1 MDTSL
6 YASFDQ
12 GDAVL
17 RFPYDDQ
24 LRRLLR
30 AIPGRRWDPA
40 QRAWIV
46 PLDPER
52 AEVVALLLASLPHP
66 PVVSES
72 LARALERQRARRSH
86 DECVLDVARPDESW
100 WLTFATDRA
109 PDIVAALLEHP
120 DAYQHPTIGR
130 GLIPLDEQAARLV
143 DTLPASAGRLRLSED
158 AAHALTEITQGPG
171 ADGSVRPG
179 AGGGARS
186 GAMAYDVELRRDR
199 RKEHWLLIAAEHA
212 PLARVLAGRA
222 GLRALEGPE
231 GTFALAAVERDGHL
245 IAELLDQLE
254 MAGID
259 PRAQSW
265 LARATTWHGTID
277 VAGAPE
283 EPLFLLLGDPT
294 RLPPE
299 LRERAVSAPGG
310 ATVPLTLDSWR
321 SIESLR
327 SFPSAAARRCIA
339 ALKEGRPAP
348 PAVLELS
355 AVHEDP
361 TFVLAPG
368 HDASLLDT
376 FGALPGATPGQVS
389 RRGGAA
395 AGARGH
401 AYAHANAHGHG
412 QAGDRGQAGNH
423 RQLPAIRAD
432 PFCVEELDRFLAE
445 RDVWIDP
452 EALVELQQI
461 REQHAHA
468 AGLVALSSA
477 TDAPLDVPGLG
488 GELKPFQRAG
498 VTYLLAQRRAFLADE
513 QGLGK
518 TIEALATLE
527 ADGAYPAVVVCP
539 ASLKLNWMRELERWL
554 PGRTAQALTGT
565 GLRAARPSSAEANST
580 TLSDGDLTGTARV
593 GAARPSDPDVP
604 EGEPMGPG
612 AREGDATGAS
622 TTRPPTPIPAAD
634 ITVVNYDILA
644 ARAPGLAAM
653 APKALVLDESHY
665 CKNAA
670 AKRTQAVGRLASSVP
685 SDGLVLALTG
695 TPVMNRPPELISQ
708 LRILGRLADFGS
720 GAQFGQ
726 RFKGPDAHVRLH
738 WHLRS
743 RCFVRRLKADVLPQ
757 LPPKTRTVVPVELD
771 NEAEYRLAEHDVIAW
786 LRSRPLD
793 LRELDAKVAAALRA
807 ERLVRLNALKLLAAR
822 GKLHAVLAWIHDF
835 CSSGERLV
843 VFARHR
849 EIQRAVIDRF
859 PHALHI
865 LGEDNHAARDA
876 SLHAFQAA
884 GTSDNQLIVCSIEVA
899 GQGLTLTQASNVAFL
914 ELDWTPA
921 KHDQA
926 EDRLHRIG
934 QRDAVNAWYLLAA
947 GTIDETMATLLER
960 KRAIIGAVTDG
971 REEGDE
977 GIVDALARE
986 LAGEPYRHLRAVA

>member
-1 MDTSL
+1 V
-6 YASFDQ
+6 SFSATLEHNE
-12 GDAVL
+12 AVL
-17 RFPYDDQ
+17 RFPYDDL

-30 AIPGRRWDPA
+30 AIPGRRWDA
-40 QRAWIV
+40 VERAWIV

-52 AEVVALLLASLPHP
+52 AEAVALLLASLPRP
-66 PVVSES
+66 PVVSEP
-72 LARALERQRARRSH
+72 LVRALERQRGRRSH
-86 DECVLDVARPDESW
+86 DECVLDVARPNESW

-109 PDIVAALLEHP
+109 ADVVAALLEHP
-120 DAYQHPTIGR
+120 DAHELPTIGR
-130 GLIPLDEQAARLV
+130 ALIPLDEHAARLV

-158 AAHALTEITQGPG
+158 AAHALTEVSGRPAT
-171 ADGSVRPG
+171 RPG
-179 AGGGARS
+179 A
-186 GAMAYDVELRRDR
+186 MTHDVELRRDR
-199 RKEHWLLIAAEHA
+199 RKEHWVLIAAEHA

-222 GLRALEGPE
+222 GLRTAEGPN
-231 GTFALAAVERDGHL
+231 GTFALAAVEHDAHL
-245 IAELLDQLE
+245 IAALLDQLE
-254 MAGID
+254 LAGID

-277 VAGAPE
+277 VAGPPE
-283 EPLFLLLGDPT
+283 EPVFLLLGDST
-294 RLPPE
+294 RLPPD
-299 LRERAVSAPGG
+299 LRERAVGAPGG
-310 ATVPLTLDSWR
+310 VTVPLTLDSWR
-321 SIESLR
+321 SIEEGLR
-327 SFPSAAARRCIA
+327 GFNSAAARRCVT

-348 PAVLELS
+348 GAVLELS
-355 AVHEDP
+355 TIHDDP
-361 TFVLAPG
+361 TFVLAQG
-368 HDASLLDT
+368 HDVSQLDA
-376 FGALPGATPGQVS
+376 FANLPGASPHRPAS
-389 RRGGAA
+389 AA
-395 AGARGH
+395 QNGSAQNVGARGRD
-401 AYAHANAHGHG
+401 HG
-412 QAGDRGQAGNH
+412 R
-423 RQLPAIRAD
+423 LPAIRAD

-445 RDVWIDP
+445 RDIWIEP
-452 EALVELQQI
+452 EALVVLQQI

-477 TDAPLDVPGLG
+477 TDAALEVPGLG

-498 VTYLLAQRRAFLADE
+498 VAYLLAQRRAFLADE

-527 ADGAYPAVVVCP
+527 ADDAYPAVVVCP

-554 PGRTAQALTGT
+554 PARTAQALSGT
-565 GLRAARPSSAEANST
+565 GVRAARSSDADAP
-580 TLSDGDLTGTARV
+580 R
-593 GAARPSDPDVP
+593 
-604 EGEPMGPG
+604 
-612 AREGDATGAS
+612 GDAAGA
-622 TTRPPTPIPAAD
+622 TAPHAGAPIPRAD

-644 ARAPGLAAM
+644 ARAPALAAM
-653 APKALVLDESHY
+653 APRALVLDESHY

-670 AKRTQAVGRLASSVP
+670 AKRTQAVARLAAAVP

-726 RFKGPDAHVRLH
+726 RFRGADAHMRLH

-771 NEAEYRLAEHDVIAW
+771 NEPEYRLAEHDVIAW

-793 LRELDAKVAAALRA
+793 LSELDAKVAAALRA
-807 ERLVRLNALKLLAAR
+807 ERLVRLNALKKLAAR
-822 GKLHAVLAWIHDF
+822 GKLHAALTWIHDF

-849 EIQRAVIDRF
+849 EIQRALLDRF
-859 PHALHI
+859 PSALHI
-865 LGEDNHAARDA
+865 LGEDTHATRDA

-884 GTSDNQLIVCSIEVA
+884 DDSKNQLIVCSIEVA
-899 GQGLTLTQASNVAFL
+899 GQGLTLTKASNVAFL

-926 EDRLHRIG
+926 EDRCHRIG
-934 QRDAVNAWYLLAA
+934 QQDAVNAWYLLAA

-971 REEGDE
+971 REENDE
-977 GIVDALARE
+977 AIVDALARE
-986 LAGEPYRHLRAVA
+986 LAGAPFRHLRAVA